1 MEVKAKVTTD
11 NHFLQI
17 TECSDLE
24 LDQIKH
30 SFKKRISNW
39 RFHPLVKKKVW
50 DGYITFIDKYNRIPG
65 YFRKDVNFEFNTP
78 QGKGRFVVLKRKDV

>member
-1 MEVKAKVTTD
+1 MEVKAKVTAD

-50 DGYITFIDKYNRIPG
+50 DGYITFIDKYNAV
-65 YFRKDVNFEFNTP
+65 RKD
-78 QGKGRFVVLKRKDV
+78 K